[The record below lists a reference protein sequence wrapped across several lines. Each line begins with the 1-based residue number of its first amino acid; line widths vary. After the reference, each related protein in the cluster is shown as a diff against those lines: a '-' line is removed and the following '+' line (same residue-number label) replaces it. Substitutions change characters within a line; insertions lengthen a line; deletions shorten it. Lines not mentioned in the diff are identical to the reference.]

1 MKIMVALLLPLVCSV
16 ARAKEELSLFDG
28 SGRAVAY
35 VVADDDLTIHLWSGE
50 PVAYLA
56 RSGTNDFSVY
66 GSDGKHLGWIVDGVV
81 RDHDGDV
88 TCALRDAI
96 ANAQLEPLKSLK
108 SLRPLQ
114 SLSELA
120 PLCPLSSAGSRC
132 ERGATLSAGK
142 ADMQLD

>member
-16 ARAKEELSLFDG
+16 AVAQEELSLFDG

-56 RSGTNDFSVY
+56 RSGTNDFNVY
-66 GSDGKHLGWIVDGVV
+66 GFNGKHLGWFVDGVV

-96 ANAQLEPLKSLK
+96 ANAQLEPFEE
-108 SLRPLQ
+108 PEITQ
-114 SLSELA
+114 AATELERIGTTA
-120 PLCPLSSAGSRC
+120 PAVRRRFAL
-132 ERGATLSAGK
+132 
-142 ADMQLD
+142 